1 MGAGNVIWI
10 IVAGVLGAVAGGI
23 IVALAERTLSGSQF
37 KLAKV
42 KAAQIT
48 EEAETTAKAIRVQA
62 EEEAIQIRRQA
73 EADSKK
79 RLQELRQEDERLQ
92 QRREQ
97 LDIRIDRFEDRER
110 KLNQRQSRL
119 DKMKNEIE
127 EMHAARQAELER
139 VANLSEEEA
148 KQLLLQDVETR
159 TRDEMARVIRDV
171 EAQVRHEADKKAR
184 EIITMAI
191 QRCAS
196 DQVSETTVSMVV
208 LPSDEM
214 KGRIIG
220 RSGRNIRAFEQ
231 ATGVD
236 VIVDDTPEAVV
247 LSSFDPVRREVARL
261 SLTKLVNDGRI
272 HPGRIEGLVAK
283 SQKEVEAAIRE
294 AGEQAVTEVG
304 LPGLHPKLIEIVGR
318 LKYRTSYG
326 QNVLL
331 HSIEMAH
338 LAGMMATELGANVN
352 LAKEGALLHDIGKA
366 VDHEV
371 EGSHAA
377 IGAELAEQYGC
388 SPLVINCIASH
399 HGEQEQRC
407 LEAVLVEAADAISSA
422 RPGARR
428 ESLESYLKRVKGLEE
443 IANSFSGVSQSY
455 AIQAGREI
463 RIMVKPEDI
472 DDLASIQ
479 LSKDIA
485 RRIEDT
491 LQYPGQIKVTVIRET
506 RASEFAK

>member
-1 MGAGNVIWI
+1 MGPGNVIWI
-10 IVAGVLGAVAGGI
+10 IVAGVLGAILGGV
-23 IVALAERTLSGSQF
+23 IVAVAERSFSSSQL
-37 KLAKV
+37 KMARAK
-42 KAAQIT
+42 ATQIT
-48 EEAETTAKAIRVQA
+48 EEAETTAKSIRVEA
-62 EEEAIQIRRQA
+62 EENAIQIRRQA
-73 EADSKK
+73 EADSK
-79 RLQELRQEDERLQ
+79 RRMQELRQEEERLQ

-97 LDIRIDRFEDRER
+97 LDNRVDRLEDRER
-110 KLNQRQSRL
+110 KLNQRQSRV

-139 VANLSEEEA
+139 VANLTEEEA
-148 KQLLLQDVETR
+148 KELLLQDVETR

-171 EAQVRHEADKKAR
+171 EVQVRHEADKKAR

-191 QRCAS
+191 QRCAA
-196 DQVSETTVSMVV
+196 DQVSETTVSMVM

-294 AGEQAVTEVG
+294 AGEQAVIEVG
-304 LPGLHPKLIEIVGR
+304 LPGLHPRLIEIVGR

-338 LAGMMATELGANVN
+338 LAGMMAYELGANVN

-371 EGSHAA
+371 EGSHAM
-377 IGAELAEQYGC
+377 IGAELAEQFGC
-388 SPLVINCIASH
+388 SAQVINCVASH

-428 ESLESYLKRVKGLEE
+428 ESLENYLKRVKGLEE

-472 DDLASIQ
+472 DDLEAIQ
-479 LSKDIA
+479 LSKNIA

>member
-1 MGAGNVIWI
+1 MGPGSVIWI
-10 IVAGVLGAVAGGI
+10 ILAGVIGAFAGGA
-23 IVALAERTLSGSQF
+23 IVAIIERTNSSSQL
-37 KLAKV
+37 KLARARAV
-42 KAAQIT
+42 QMT
-48 EEAETTAKAIRVQA
+48 EEAETAAKAIRVQA
-62 EEEAIQIRRQA
+62 EEEAIQTRNQA
-73 EADSKK
+73 EVEGK
-79 RLQELRQEDERLQ
+79 RRMQELRQEEERLQ
-92 QRREQ
+92 KRRET
-97 LDIRIDRFEDRER
+97 LDQRVDRLEDRER
-110 KLNQRQSRL
+110 KLNQRQSRV
-119 DKMKNEIE
+119 DKMKNDIE
-127 EMHAARQAELER
+127 EMYAARQTELER
-139 VANLSEEEA
+139 IANLTEEEA
-148 KQLLLQDVETR
+148 KELLLQDVETR
-159 TRDEMARVIRDV
+159 TRDEMAHVIRNV
-171 EAQVRHEADKKAR
+171 EAQVRHEAEKKAR

-196 DQVSETTVSMVV
+196 DQVSETTVSMVM

-283 SQKEVEAAIRE
+283 SQKEVEIAIRE
-294 AGEQAVTEVG
+294 AGEQAVVEVG
-304 LPGLHPKLIEIVGR
+304 LPGLHPKLIEILGR

-338 LAGMMATELGANVN
+338 LAGMMAYELGADVN

-371 EGSHAA
+371 EGTHAG

-388 SPLVINCIASH
+388 SPLVVNCIIAH

-428 ESLESYLKRVKGLEE
+428 ESLENYLKRVKGLEE

-485 RRIEDT
+485 RRVEDT

-506 RASEFAK
+506 RSTEYAK